1 MGRDLKYNR
10 IIRNENFSLID
21 LMLMLPPFED
31 TKTNS
36 PLHCWIIDTTAST
49 TAAATFCIT
58 YEMGGKRL
66 FICCDVASSPSV
78 VK

>member
-36 PLHCWIIDTTAST
+36 PSTAGLSNDYT
-49 TAAATFCIT
+49 IRIT
-58 YEMGGKRL
+58 YKMGKRL
-66 FICCDVASSPSV
+66 FICCDVA
-78 VK
+78 